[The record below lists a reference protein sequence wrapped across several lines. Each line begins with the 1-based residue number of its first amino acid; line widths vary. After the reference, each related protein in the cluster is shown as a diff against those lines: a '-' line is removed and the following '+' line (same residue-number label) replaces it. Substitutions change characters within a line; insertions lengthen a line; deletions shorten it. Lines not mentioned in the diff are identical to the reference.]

1 MVFLVVLLLKCPPR
15 QRNKDLHKIV
25 PIVES
30 SEEELVID
38 VECPEL
44 SLHNVVL
51 DNEGYSKDRIDSNEY
66 EAQPVSGSGKDDVK
80 KKKMIK
86 SEQES
91 SPVSTLS

>member
-51 DNEGYSKDRIDSNEY
+51 DRIDSNEY

-80 KKKMIK
+80 KKNDKK
-86 SEQES
+86 
-91 SPVSTLS
+91 

>member
-1 MVFLVVLLLKCPPR
+1 M
-15 QRNKDLHKIV
+15 

-80 KKKMIK
+80 KKKNDKKWTRIK
-86 SEQES
+86 SSKYLIPNKNIYLGQHF
-91 SPVSTLS
+91 

>member
-1 MVFLVVLLLKCPPR
+1 M
-15 QRNKDLHKIV
+15 

-91 SPVSTLS
+91 SPISTLSRIRIFIWVSIFS

>member
-1 MVFLVVLLLKCPPR
+1 M
-15 QRNKDLHKIV
+15 

-80 KKKMIK
+80 KKKNDKKWTRIK
-86 SEQES
+86 SSKYLILNKNIYLGQHF
-91 SPVSTLS
+91 

>member
-1 MVFLVVLLLKCPPR
+1 MSSKAK
-15 QRNKDLHKIV
+15 NKDLHKVV
-25 PIVES
+25 PIVKS
-30 SEEELVID
+30 SEEELVTD

-51 DNEGYSKDRIDSNEY
+51 DNEGYGKDRIDSKEY

-80 KKKMIK
+80 KKKKMIK

-91 SPVSTLS
+91 NPSNTLS

>member
-1 MVFLVVLLLKCPPR
+1 MPK
-15 QRNKDLHKIV
+15 
-25 PIVES
+25 VES

-91 SPVSTLS
+91 SPVSTLSRIRIFIWVSIFS

>member
-1 MVFLVVLLLKCPPR
+1 M
-15 QRNKDLHKIV
+15 

-80 KKKMIK
+80 KKNDKKWTRIK
-86 SEQES
+86 SSKYLIPNKNIYLGQHF
-91 SPVSTLS
+91 